1 MISARFPDT
10 LTDHIIT
17 PDLEGK
23 KRGLEKMWD
32 KGIAFTYEGSVVMK
46 MTPIGL
52 HRFAQEY
59 LSIVKIPEKETPFSP
74 VPYFLVCRSIELSLK
89 AFLCVKNIPMSELM
103 KKGKYGHD
111 LETLFNNAKDLGIDR
126 CVPFAK
132 NIEKEIRKANE
143 YYNNKEFEYY
153 EALRGMKGYTELP
166 DLLILKGFADELVI
180 GLEVPCTEACSL
192 TPPS

>member
-1 MISARFPDT
+1 MR
-10 LTDHIIT
+10 
-17 PDLEGK
+17 E
-23 KRGLEKMWD
+23 
-32 KGIAFTYEGSVVMK
+32 KGIGFTYEGSVVIK
-46 MTPIGL
+46 ITPISL

-89 AFLCVKNIPMSELM
+89 AFLRVKNIPVSKLR

-111 LETLFNNAKDLGIDR
+111 LETLLNNAKDLGIDR
-126 CVPFAK
+126 CVPFTK

-143 YYNNKEFEYY
+143 YYNNKEFEDYD
-153 EALRGMKGYTELP
+153 ALRGMKGYTDLP
-166 DLLILKGFADELVI
+166 DLFILKGFADELVI

-192 TPPS
+192 TLPS